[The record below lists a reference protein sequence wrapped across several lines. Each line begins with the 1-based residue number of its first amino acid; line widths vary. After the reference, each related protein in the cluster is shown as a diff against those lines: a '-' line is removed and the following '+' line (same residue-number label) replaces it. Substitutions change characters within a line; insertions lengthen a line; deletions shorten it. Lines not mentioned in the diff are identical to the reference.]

1 MGNNVECEM
10 CGVSDARCHP
20 RVGED
25 LLEMFE
31 MTTDCFHSPNT

>member
-10 CGVSDARCHP
+10 CGVSDARCHL

-31 MTTDCFHSPNT
+31 MTSNYLYQP

>member
-1 MGNNVECEM
+1 MGNNVEYEM

-31 MTTDCFHSPNT
+31 MTSNYLYQP